1 MYKEILIPIDLGAG
15 SSWGKALSTAV
26 ALCRT
31 FDARLHVINVVP
43 DFGLS
48 MVSQYFPEGYEQQ
61 MIDNADKALHAL
73 VKEHVPGEIAV
84 QCIVARGSIY
94 HEVISAARQAGADL
108 IVMQS
113 HRPELTDYLLGP
125 NAAKVVRHADCSVM
139 VVRG

>member
-1 MYKEILIPIDLGAG
+1 MYKEILIPVDLATE
-15 SSWGKALSTAV
+15 SSWGKALSTAI

-31 FDARLHVINVVP
+31 FGARLHVVNVVP

-61 MIDNADKALHAL
+61 MIDNADKMLHAL
-73 VKEHVPGEIAV
+73 VKEQVPDEITV
-84 QCIVARGSIY
+84 QCIVASGSIY
-94 HEVISAARQAGADL
+94 HEVISAAKQTGADL

-125 NAAKVVRHADCSVM
+125 NAAKIVRHAGCSVM